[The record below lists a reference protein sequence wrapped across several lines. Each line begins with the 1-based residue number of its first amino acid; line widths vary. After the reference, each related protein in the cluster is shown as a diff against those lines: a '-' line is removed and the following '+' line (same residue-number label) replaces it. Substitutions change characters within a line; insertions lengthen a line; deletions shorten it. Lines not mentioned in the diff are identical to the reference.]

1 LDRNPVFL
9 NAIACAILRSTT
21 AARVLLPFVPLRTTI
36 ALSISVATAKTAPF
50 SHMRY
55 RIRMASCSNPSLS
68 VVILGVKTNHSF
80 SCLRKQTNLERYQSG
95 DCPID
100 EKRRQPKGHH
110 GGVPPCEFDAE

>member
-80 SCLRKQTNLERYQSG
+80 SCLRKQTNLERYQVVIAQLMKNG
-95 DCPID
+95 VN
-100 EKRRQPKGHH
+100 RRVITAGF
-110 GGVPPCEFDAE
+110 PPCEFDAE